1 MDGSIIR
8 SVKLTAILIVS
19 ASTSL
24 ALFHRT
30 PWAIGLLL
38 GSAWSIAN
46 LLSIVGIL
54 KIATLQ
60 KPDKKL
66 ALILFLK
73 FPVLYIIGFIILV
86 SRLFPVSSLLTGLFS
101 VVIII
106 GMSKLW
112 PIRT

>member
-8 SVKLTAILIVS
+8 SVKLSAILIVA

-24 ALFHRT
+24 TLFHRT
-30 PWAIGLLL
+30 PWAIGLLV
-38 GSAWSIAN
+38 GASWSIAN
-46 LLSIVGIL
+46 LLSLVGIL
-54 KIATLQ
+54 RIATLQ
-60 KPDKKL
+60 KPNKKL
-66 ALILFLK
+66 ALILVLK
-73 FPVLYIIGFIILV
+73 FPVLYIIGFFILV

-101 VVIII
+101 VVLII